1 MDAYL
6 KGTLKDFSIAVAING
21 TDFQK
26 RVYHALLNV
35 EYGQTISYAALSQ
48 RIDHEKAVRAVGS
61 AVGKNRIM
69 IVIPCHRIIAK
80 DGSLGGFTGGLDLKV
95 VLLEREQ
102 SL

>member
-1 MDAYL
+1 M
-6 KGTLKDFSIAVAING
+6 
-21 TDFQK
+21 QP
-26 RVYHALLNV
+26 YHNALTMKK
-35 EYGQTISYAALSQ
+35 QS
-48 RIDHEKAVRAVGS
+48 VGN
-61 AVGKNRIM
+61 NRIM